1 MRRAGRAIPRVCG
14 KTFLI
19 ESVLLESFQA
29 VNDLAGASQHPC
41 LRKNKWKNQTEESQ
55 M

>member
-29 VNDLAGASQHPC
+29 VNDLVT
-41 LRKNKWKNQTEESQ
+41 LTLT
-55 M
+55 

>member
-29 VNDLAGASQHPC
+29 VNDLVSAMEMLPS
-41 LRKNKWKNQTEESQ
+41 
-55 M
+55 